1 MVVVMTTPANH
12 RSIGPAM
19 LVTSL
24 LTRRSH
30 GSLDEVTD
38 SERRALRPI
47 GTTTHEIAVLT
58 GRLLGELLSLPSV
71 RIFHGIRPA
80 EANQPCIPHAICAGR
95 QLILVDSV
103 AWPPGRYATLPTGR
117 IYCDGRYIGQSVRPM
132 INAVRFWR
140 GILPTGHQVTGLVIV
155 HPTPDA
161 GLAPVPPVPPA
172 PTPGDLFW
180 SPAHEA
186 VRDLGDRLPPGRQPV
201 SLPAVN
207 ALVAATSEEGIR

>member
-1 MVVVMTTPANH
+1 MVVIMTTPAN
-12 RSIGPAM
+12 RWSIRPAM
-19 LVTSL
+19 PVTSL

-47 GTTTHEIAVLT
+47 GTTTHEIALLT
-58 GRLLGELLSLPSV
+58 GRLLGELLLLPSV

-80 EANQPCIPHAICAGR
+80 EANQPCIPHAISAGR

-103 AWPPGRYATLPTGR
+103 AWPPGQYATLPTGR

-161 GLAPVPPVPPA
+161 DLAPVPPA
-172 PTPGDLFW
+172 PTSGDLFW
-180 SPAHEA
+180 SRAHEA
-186 VRDLGDRLPPGRQPV
+186 VRDLGGRLPPGQQPV

-207 ALVAATSEEGIR
+207 ALVAATSEEGSR

>member
-1 MVVVMTTPANH
+1 MMVVIMTTPAD
-12 RSIGPAM
+12 RWPTGPA
-19 LVTSL
+19 LPVASL
-24 LTRRSH
+24 LIRRSH
-30 GSLDEVTD
+30 GNLDEVID

-47 GTTTHEIAVLT
+47 GTTTHEVAVAT
-58 GRLLGELLSLPSV
+58 GKLLGELLSLPSV
-71 RIFHGIRPA
+71 RIFHGIRPI
-80 EANQPCIPHAICAGR
+80 EANQPCIPHAISAGR

-103 AWPPGRYATLPTGR
+103 AWPPGEYATMPTGK

-132 INAVRFWR
+132 INAVRYWR

-161 GLAPVPPVPPA
+161 GQAPIPPVPTSA
-172 PTPGDLFW
+172 DLFW

-186 VRDLGDRLPPGRQPV
+186 VRDLGDRLPPGKQPV
-201 SLPAVN
+201 SLPAMN